1 MKKLLVLLSMFS
13 FVCCNAAV
21 FIKEQV
27 IEDDKTFADIPQI
40 IKKAHWIVAETYP
53 FFETVNLYSQFRIC
67 FDSADLPK
75 IANLFITADQS
86 YRLYVNGQYINAGP
100 ARGYQHSWS
109 YDEIDILPYIK
120 EGKNVLAVRVYGSGR
135 NTFAYLTSG
144 YTAFLFALDL
154 GDRQIVS
161 DSKIKSRRQIGVAR
175 ETAQY
180 SNQLANQEMVDL
192 NIEDTDWKNV
202 DFDDSSWT
210 ESMDMGVYNIMPYY
224 KLQARGIP
232 MFEVKDMPAPKLV
245 GVSKGATKSSEKFVR
260 NINILLTEEGT
271 SHTPVKDSVTFAK
284 VDNLS
289 DGQFQSFLFD
299 FGKVVT
305 GMPILKI
312 ENAKGGEI
320 VDMLLAESYQE
331 DMSIF
336 PYHTLG
342 SRAALSNRVICKKG
356 NQEYDFYH
364 LMGFRYMIV
373 RVRNASDITVTPTL
387 RWSAY
392 PMESNGRFITSDDNL
407 NAIWQASVQT
417 QRICSLDAYVD
428 TPWREQAQW
437 WGDARV
443 QSWNTFFI
451 SGDAR
456 LLRRGIQVM
465 SEQKVPNGLTYGHA
479 PTTAHNCILPDYSIT
494 WVLTLWDYYW
504 QTGSIEAYQ
513 THRDTLM
520 GLVKYFDTTLDEKT
534 NLLKFDERYWLFLD
548 WTDIQREGCPSILN
562 LWWLYAMDRMTQ
574 LCLDNGLDEDAQ
586 FFDKK
591 ASDIRKAITKNLL
604 AKDGLMSDG
613 ILPNGDQSIKK
624 SLHSQTLA
632 KLCNIEGFDFKKASD
647 ELILPYLRGQL
658 KTFADPSA
666 YWVVYI
672 LQLMADEGYTQDVVN
687 YIALRWKEM
696 GEFGTT
702 FEDFHTDPMENIS
715 RSHAWSAHPAF
726 LLPQIIGGVRQM
738 APAWKEVSF
747 KPNFLVEEAAI
758 TYPTPQGNI
767 NVYFRQNKLGTFDCV
782 FTKPSAIEVQ
792 SKEFQIRN

>member
-1 MKKLLVLLSMFS
+1 MKKILILLSMFS
-13 FVCCNAAV
+13 IAFCNAAV
-21 FIKEQV
+21 FIKEPV
-27 IEDDKTFADIPQI
+27 IEDSKTFADIPQI

-53 FFETVNLYSQFRIC
+53 YFETVNLYSQYRVC
-67 FDSADLPK
+67 FDAEKIPE
-75 IANLFITADQS
+75 IANLFITADHS
-86 YRLYVNGQYINAGP
+86 YRLYVNGQYVNAGP

-109 YDEIDILPYIK
+109 YDEYDILPLLK

-135 NTFAYLTSG
+135 NTFAYLTAG
-144 YTAFLFALDL
+144 YTALLVALDL
-154 GDRQIVS
+154 GDKQIVS
-161 DSKIKSRRQIGVAR
+161 DSKIKSRRQTGLAR
-175 ETAQY
+175 DTAQY
-180 SNQLANQEMVDL
+180 SNQLANQEMIDL
-192 NIEDTDWKNV
+192 NLEDIAWRNV

-210 ESMDMGVYNIMPYY
+210 ESMDIGVYNAMPYY

-232 MFEVKDMPAPKLV
+232 NFEVKEMPAPKLV
-245 GVSKGATKSSEKFVR
+245 GVSKGATKSNERFVR

-271 SHTPVKDSVTFAK
+271 AHSPVEEPVAFAQ
-284 VDNLS
+284 VDKLNE
-289 DGQFQSFLFD
+289 GEYQSFLFD
-299 FGKVVT
+299 FGKVIT

-320 VDMLLAESYQE
+320 VDMLLAENHLE

-342 SRAALSNRVICKKG
+342 SRAALSNRLICKEG
-356 NQEYDFYH
+356 NQEYDFFH

-373 RVRNASDITVTPTL
+373 RVRNASDIKVTPTL

-407 NAIWQASVQT
+407 NAIWQASAHT
-417 QRICSLDAYVD
+417 QKICSLDAYVD

-456 LLRRGIQVM
+456 LLRRGIEVM
-465 SEQKVPNGLTYGHA
+465 AAQKVPNGLTYGHA

-494 WVLTLWDYYW
+494 WILTLWDYYW

-513 THRDTLM
+513 THRDTLI
-520 GLVKYFDTTLDEKT
+520 GLVNYFDSTLDEKT
-534 NLLKFDERYWLFLD
+534 NLLKYDDRYWLFLD

-562 LWWLYAMDRMTQ
+562 LWWLYAMDKMNK
-574 LCLDNGLDEDAQ
+574 LCQDNGLDSDAE
-586 FFDKK
+586 FFAKK
-591 ASDIRKAITKNLL
+591 ASAIRAAITKNLM
-604 AKDGLMSDG
+604 ASDGLMTDG
-613 ILPNGDQSIKK
+613 ILPNGNQSEKK

-632 KLCNIEGFDFKKASD
+632 RLCNIEGLDFKKASD

-658 KTFADPSA
+658 ETFADPSS

-672 LQLMADEGYTQDVVN
+672 LQLMADEGHVQDVTN
-687 YIALRWKEM
+687 YIATRWKEM

-702 FEDFHTDPMENIS
+702 FENFHTDPLENIS
-715 RSHAWSAHPAF
+715 HSHAWTAHPAF
-726 LLPQIIGGVRQM
+726 LLPQIIGGVKQI
-738 APAWKEVSF
+738 APAWKKVSF
-747 KPNFLVEEAAI
+747 RPNFLVDEASI

-767 NVYFRQNKLGTFDCV
+767 NVYFRKNESGKFDCV
-782 FTKPSAIEVQ
+782 FSKPSQIEVN
-792 SKEFQIRN
+792 SKN